1 MCFNHLLVSL
11 ADLEADMRV
20 NQRRFTLDYKAME
33 LINLSELNCL
43 PNALWTD
50 GVLPQAVH
58 FIGCVSGSVNMHFIG
73 CVSGSVI
80 MHCGGQL
87 HRPQAFFFYHA
98 WASSVNAPASF
109 NSGADWGYWN
119 LLWFR

>member
-1 MCFNHLLVSL
+1 MDLD
-11 ADLEADMRV
+11 ADKRV
-20 NQRRFTLDYKAME
+20 NLPYNYEALE
-33 LINLSELNCL
+33 LILSELNCF

-58 FIGCVSGSVNMHFIG
+58 FIGCVSGSAIMHFIG

-87 HRPQAFFFYHA
+87 HRPQSNF
-98 WASSVNAPASF
+98 
-109 NSGADWGYWN
+109 
-119 LLWFR
+119 